1 MSNQTIKKNGTI
13 KWQSP
18 SNLAIIKYWGKFG
31 SQFPRNTSI
40 SFTLD
45 KAHTITQLKY
55 NVKDVK
61 DEQISLSFTF
71 EGKQNEAFEHK
82 VKAFLNKINND
93 YFPFLKS
100 YHLHFDSFNS
110 FPHSSG
116 IASSASGMSALA
128 LCLCTMENELYGT
141 LADTGL
147 FYRKASYIARLG
159 SGSACRSIFPYMA
172 LWGSHAD
179 IEASSNEI
187 AIPYE
192 DKIHP
197 VFKNYHDDILI
208 LSNKEKSV
216 SSTAGHGLM
225 ENNPFADSRYKQA
238 NERMLTLLKALEDGN
253 TQLFG
258 EIAEAEALTLHA
270 LMMCS
275 EPSYMLIDP
284 KSVEVINL
292 VRQYRLD
299 TKIPVYFSLDAGPNI
314 HLLYP
319 NEYQSQVSSFVE
331 DQLKPLCYE
340 QRIIYDQVG
349 LGPKKLEN

>member
-1 MSNQTIKKNGTI
+1 VSDQTIKKNGTV

-45 KAHTITQLKY
+45 KAHTITQLIY
-55 NVKDVK
+55 DAKDVQ
-61 DEQISLSFTF
+61 DELISLSFIF
-71 EGKQNEAFEHK
+71 DGKQNEAFG
-82 VKAFLNKINND
+82 NKINTFLSKISKD

-128 LCLCTMENELYGT
+128 LCLCTMENELFGT
-141 LADTGL
+141 LENSAL

-159 SGSACRSIFPYMA
+159 SGSACRSIFPHMA
-172 LWGSHAD
+172 LWGKHPD
-179 IEASSNEI
+179 IEGSSNEI
-187 AIPYE
+187 AIPYK

-208 LSNKEKSV
+208 LSSKEKSV
-216 SSTAGHGLM
+216 SSTAGHALM
-225 ENNPFADSRYKQA
+225 DNNPYSESRYKQA
-238 NERMLTLLKALEDGN
+238 NERMITLLKALEEGN
-253 TQLFG
+253 TQVFG

-270 LMMCS
+270 LMLCS

-292 VRQYRLD
+292 VRQYRLESN
-299 TKIPVYFSLDAGPNI
+299 IPVYFSLDAGPNI

-319 NEYQSQVSSFVE
+319 DEYKSQVSLFVE
-331 DQLKPLCYE
+331 DQIKPLCYE
-340 QRIIYDQVG
+340 QKIIYDQVG
-349 LGPKKLEN
+349 LGPKQLEN